1 MKTSKILF
9 LRDIRWILGL
19 VLFTVFVSVKAQV
32 PIRLNP
38 ENPHYFIYE
47 GKPIILITSAEH
59 YGALINLDFDYIPYL
74 DALHEQGLNYTRVF
88 TGTYIE
94 READIKWK
102 GYNNTLAPQSGRLI
116 VPWSRS
122 NEIGYL
128 GGGNKFDLNKWDV
141 NYFNRLKDLIIQA
154 NTRGIIVELTLFG
167 NQYGDAIWKNSPLYP
182 ANNIQKEGPSG
193 DNSFL
198 LFETLKDKKLLS
210 RQDEFVGKV
219 LHELNDFDN
228 IYFEISNEPY
238 NYVTDSVAV
247 DEWHN
252 HMINLITN
260 VESKLP
266 KKHLIA
272 SNQSVVYNS
281 NISIANYH
289 YIKIPGKPSA
299 KWLYNLNKVEC
310 LDETMGSLVDC
321 DVDDVRVE
329 AWDFILRGGGAYN
342 NLSWE
347 YTPNNET
354 GSDSA
359 SIIRTQLGNLKKF
372 MAQIDYLKMTPDK
385 STVLKVS
392 NGAIDRVLSEN
403 GKQYGIY
410 IHHSNPGG
418 IVEIWKYNAIVKSFV
433 DTISVNIP
441 SGQYTLK
448 FINPSTGEI
457 VRDAETI
464 DCKDNRSMIYT
475 PTFITDIAIIIKRK

>member
-9 LRDIRWILGL
+9 LRDVRWILGL
-19 VLFTVFVSVKAQV
+19 VLFTVFVSVKAQG
-32 PIRLNP
+32 PIRLNLK
-38 ENPHYFIYE
+38 NPHYFQYE

-74 DALHEQGLNYTRVF
+74 DALHTHGLNYTRVF

-94 READIKWK
+94 READIKWM
-102 GYNNTLAPQSGRLI
+102 GFNNTLAPQSGRLI

-228 IYFEISNEPY
+228 IYFEISNEPF

-247 DEWHN
+247 NEWHN
-252 HMINLITN
+252 HMIKLITE
-260 VESKLP
+260 VEATMP

-272 SNQSVVYNS
+272 SNQSVVDNS
-281 NISIANYH
+281 NVSVANYH
-289 YIKIPGKPSA
+289 YVKIPGKPSEE
-299 KWLYNLNKVEC
+299 WLYNLNKVES
-310 LDETMGSLVDC
+310 LDETMGSLVDS

-329 AWDFILRGGGAYN
+329 GWDFILRGGGAYN

-347 YTPNNET
+347 YIPSNET

-359 SIIRTQLGNLKKF
+359 SMIRTQLGNLQKF
-372 MAQIDYLKMTPDK
+372 MGQVDYLKMAPDK
-385 STVLKVS
+385 GTVIKVS
-392 NGAIDRVLSEN
+392 NGAIVRVLSKK
-403 GKQYGIY
+403 GKQYAIY
-410 IHHSNPGG
+410 LHHSNQRGN
-418 IVEIWKYNAIVKSFV
+418 VEIWGYDAMVKSFK
-433 DTISVNIP
+433 DSISVNIP
-441 SGQYTLK
+441 AGKYTIK
-448 FINPSTGEI
+448 FINPSTGDLIKVVEKI
-457 VRDAETI
+457 EF
-464 DCKDNRSMIYT
+464 KDLHAMIYT
-475 PTFITDIAIIIKRK
+475 PTFITDIAIIIKKK